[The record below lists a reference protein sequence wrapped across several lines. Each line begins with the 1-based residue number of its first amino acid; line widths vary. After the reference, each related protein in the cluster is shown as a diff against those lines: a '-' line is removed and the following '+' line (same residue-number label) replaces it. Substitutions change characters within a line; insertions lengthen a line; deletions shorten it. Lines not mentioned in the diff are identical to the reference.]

1 MSSFKRGETR
11 GNSIFF
17 NNLVES
23 RTMTGT
29 SFVYFICISKDTVL
43 LSMST
48 MVSSIEGFKLSRHI
62 LDKFFSSVWHKQQPL
77 REYKINTSEFIFLE
91 LGHTHMG

>member
-48 MVSSIEGFKLSRHI
+48 MESSIEGFKLSRHI
-62 LDKFFSSVWHKQQPL
+62 LDNFFSSV
-77 REYKINTSEFIFLE
+77 
-91 LGHTHMG
+91 

>member
-1 MSSFKRGETR
+1 MASFKRGETR

-23 RTMTGT
+23 RTITGT
-29 SFVYFICISKDTVL
+29 LFVYFICISKDTVL

-48 MVSSIEGFKLSRHI
+48 MESAIEGFKLSRHI
-62 LDKFFSSVWHKQQPL
+62 LDNFFSSV
-77 REYKINTSEFIFLE
+77 
-91 LGHTHMG
+91 

>member
-23 RTMTGT
+23 RTITGT
-29 SFVYFICISKDTVL
+29 LFVYFICISKDTVL

-48 MVSSIEGFKLSRHI
+48 MESSIEGFKLSRHI
-62 LDKFFSSVWHKQQPL
+62 LDNFFSSV
-77 REYKINTSEFIFLE
+77 
-91 LGHTHMG
+91 

>member
-23 RTMTGT
+23 RTITGT
-29 SFVYFICISKDTVL
+29 SFVYFFCMPKDTFL

-48 MVSSIEGFKLSRHI
+48 MESEMEGFKFSRRI
-62 LDKFFSSVWHKQQPL
+62 LDNFFSSV
-77 REYKINTSEFIFLE
+77 
-91 LGHTHMG
+91 

>member
-23 RTMTGT
+23 RTITGT

-48 MVSSIEGFKLSRHI
+48 MESSIEGFKLSKHI
-62 LDKFFSSVWHKQQPL
+62 LDNFFSSV
-77 REYKINTSEFIFLE
+77 
-91 LGHTHMG
+91 

>member
-11 GNSIFF
+11 GNSTFF

-23 RTMTGT
+23 RTITGT

-48 MVSSIEGFKLSRHI
+48 MESSIEGFKLSRHI
-62 LDKFFSSVWHKQQPL
+62 LDNFFSSV
-77 REYKINTSEFIFLE
+77 
-91 LGHTHMG
+91 